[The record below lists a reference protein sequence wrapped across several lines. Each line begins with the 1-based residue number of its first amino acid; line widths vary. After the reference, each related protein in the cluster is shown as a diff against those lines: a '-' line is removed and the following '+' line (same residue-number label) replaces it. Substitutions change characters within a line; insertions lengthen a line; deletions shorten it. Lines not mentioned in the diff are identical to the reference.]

1 MAQRPIQ
8 DLNILSQDRLKQIMA
23 MLIQGLKILNQRLK
37 VGSRLADLLNQS
49 VKILIRAVKRLN
61 QEPEKLIQ
69 PQIGLVEIIH
79 INQWGYRIV

>member
-1 MAQRPIQ
+1 
-8 DLNILSQDRLKQIMA
+8 MA

-49 VKILIRAVKRLN
+49 VKILIQAVKRLN

-69 PQIGLVEIIH
+69 PQIGFVEIIH

>member
-37 VGSRLADLLNQS
+37 VGSRLTDLLNQS
-49 VKILIRAVKRLN
+49 VKILIQAVKRLN

-69 PQIGLVEIIH
+69 SRTGFVEIIH